1 MPAPTPLNLPAKISI
16 AALAVLGLLGGS
28 LIVAHAGFAT
38 SPRRGGP
45 SIFVPAP
52 EAYILSAV
60 MYAMSFLAL
69 WVLLRDRQASKATTL
84 AAMGAYGVM
93 AWATVHVIVAW

>member
-1 MPAPTPLNLPAKISI
+1 MNLPAKISI

-28 LIVAHAGFAT
+28 LIVAYAGFAT

-45 SIFVPAP
+45 STFVPAP

-93 AWATVHVIVAW
+93 AWATVHVIAAW